1 MRTPAKLAAVL
12 TGALA
17 LLLAHE
23 ARAAGLVEIPFD
35 INNFT
40 SPLAIDNPYMP
51 LPPGLRVVFSEV
63 SVDEC
68 VVDEVIVTSD
78 SKNGFQGVYTGL
90 SARVVQDRAWHD
102 VDCDGGRDLLL
113 EDTVDWFAQDDDGN
127 VWYVGEDTT
136 AFEYDE
142 EGNLLSTSTEGS
154 WEAGADGAI
163 AGLIMLAAPSPGDFY
178 QQEFRADVAED
189 AAKVVGVDRQ
199 VTTGLGT
206 FDGCLVTKEWSPL
219 SLGSVEHKY
228 YCPDAAGLVLVR
240 EFHGKTTIAEA
251 IEIEVP

>member
-1 MRTPAKLAAVL
+1 MRTPAKLAAAL

-17 LLLAHE
+17 FLFARE
-23 ARAAGLVEIPFD
+23 ARAGGLVEIPFD
-35 INNFT
+35 ISNFT
-40 SPLAIDNPYMP
+40 APLAIDNPYMP
-51 LPPGLRVVFSEV
+51 LPPGMRVVFSEV
-63 SVDEC
+63 SADEC
-68 VVDEVIVTSD
+68 VIDEVEVTSD
-78 SKNGFQGVYTGL
+78 SKNDFTGAYAGL
-90 SARVVQDRAWHD
+90 TARVVLDHAWLD
-102 VDCDGGRDLLL
+102 ADCDGGRDLLL
-113 EDTVDWFAQDDDGN
+113 EDTFDWYAQDDDGN

-136 AFEYDE
+136 AYEYDE
-142 EGNLLSTSTEGS
+142 EGNLVDTTKEGS

-199 VTTGLGT
+199 VITGLGT

-219 SLGSVEHKY
+219 SLGSIEHKY
-228 YCPDAAGLVLVR
+228 YCPDGGGLVVVH

-251 IEIEVP
+251 IEIVVP